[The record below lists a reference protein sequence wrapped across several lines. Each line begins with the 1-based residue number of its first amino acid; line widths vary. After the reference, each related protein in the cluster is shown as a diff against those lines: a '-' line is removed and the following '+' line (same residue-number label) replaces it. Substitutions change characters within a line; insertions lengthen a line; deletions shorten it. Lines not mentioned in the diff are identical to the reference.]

1 MTRRMIDASLWQNE
15 KFTRMPLGAQM
26 LQIGIITHA
35 DDQGRIKANPSF
47 LRNQI
52 FPDNEE
58 IANADIQKW
67 LGLMAK
73 NGTIFV
79 YTVDEKQYAQLLN
92 WWKYQSLQYASPS
105 QFPRPDGW
113 KDRIRKTVTKGFI
126 ATCNWITVDGTQLDD
141 TCDQD
146 GNPLPKKAITR
157 PPEPSTPSVNGH
169 SPVKQQPVQVKT
181 NPPSASHSGES
192 SPDYS
197 PESSPEPT
205 IELNRIELNRTELNR
220 GEYARATKSPEPTP
234 LPPPSLPSNHSTG
247 DPYMDV
253 ALKRQQDRQANNGRH
268 QAKRVSLW
276 PDIDKK
282 VPADIRLPIVERLI
296 DMHGLRAAIDIAE
309 DDAKL
314 ADMHKLAADL
324 YVMGFQTLADIER
337 VYERFRE
344 EWKGKTPAGRQLVT
358 IASAMQQANQAGQT
372 TPAKSQPQ
380 PLPFKRWL
388 LDKHGCDNPQ
398 FLDIPRMVLDEQY
411 NQYRNQQTH

>member
-35 DDQGRIKANPSF
+35 DDQGRVKANPSF

-52 FPDNEE
+52 FPDNED
-58 IANADIQKW
+58 ITNADIQTW
-67 LGLMAK
+67 LGLMVK
-73 NGTIFV
+73 NGTILV
-79 YTVDEKQYAQLLN
+79 YSADEKQYAQLLN

-105 QFPRPDGW
+105 QFPRPEGW

-126 ATCNWITVDGTQLDD
+126 ATCNWLTVDGTQLED

-146 GNPLPKKAITR
+146 GNPLPKKISAR

-181 NPPSASHSGES
+181 SHQSASHSPES

-205 IELNRIELNRTELNR
+205 TKLNRIELNRTELNR
-220 GEYARATKSPEPTP
+220 GEYARETKSSEPTP

-268 QAKRVSLW
+268 QAKRTSLW
-276 PDIDKK
+276 PDIDAK
-282 VPADIRLPIVERLI
+282 VSAAERLPLVERLI
-296 DMHGLRAAIDIAE
+296 DMHGLRAAIDVAE

-324 YVMGFQTLADIER
+324 YVMGFQTLSEIEA
-337 VYERFRE
+337 VYERFKD
-344 EWKGKTPAGRQLVT
+344 EWKGKTPAGRQLIS
-358 IASAMQQANQAGQT
+358 IASAMKQASAPAQT
-372 TPAKSQPQ
+372 KPPQ
-380 PLPFKRWL
+380 TLTLKQWCM
-388 LDKHGCDNPQ
+388 KHYHTDNPKFVQ
-398 FLDIPRMVLDEQY
+398 VVPEATIYEQY
-411 NQYRNQQTH
+411 NQYRNQQAH